1 MQSFRSRFFTEKTD
15 HAHGIFSPRRDS
27 RGQASDRSEVI
38 RVHGV
43 DGTGWIW
50 MTVAGSYEPSLSA
63 GSGRRHLPVLPVTA
77 HLLVHRLVA

>member
-1 MQSFRSRFFTEKTD
+1 MQSLRSRFFAETTD
-15 HAHGIFSPRRDS
+15 HVHGIFSLRRDS

-38 RVHGV
+38 RLYGV

-77 HLLVHRLVA
+77 HLLVHRLAA